1 LFNKRTLASLIAIS
15 MSVLVLG
22 CGQANKPKEELL
34 QEGIKLAGEKN
45 SRGAVVLFKTALE
58 KDANYFEARFQ
69 LAKAYSNLGN
79 LESAEKELQK
89 VIRQSPSLKE
99 ARIELAKVYVQKSK
113 PAEALKE
120 LSEFIKEGS
129 TDSEALEVAGWAHI
143 VKKDYP
149 GAVAYLKKSIAAGDR
164 TEPRLYLARVYMQMG
179 DKAATE
185 NQISDILAKEAG
197 NVGALYLLAESQTA
211 QEDLKAALETYERIL
226 RDHPEEIQASFKKGT
241 ILLENG
247 KYSEAAALADSV
259 IEKHP
264 NRAEGHRLK
273 GLAMLHMND
282 YQNAITSLQ
291 KGLSY
296 AVDPGTY
303 YFLGMAHF
311 HKGEPEQATS
321 QFQKALDLAPEFPQS
336 RIMLS
341 LVLLKQNR
349 LDDAVTEARKA
360 LDFDADNALAH
371 NVLGS
376 AYMAKGMQ
384 EEGMAE
390 LNRAL
395 ELDPRLIDAHMKKG
409 VYNLSKGRY
418 REAELNL
425 KKAVEAAPDLLN
437 TRVMLATNYLKNKD
451 FGKAKET
458 LSKGLS
464 GGQSDAIIHNMIGE
478 VLLREGKSAEA
489 VKSFEKSKAANPD
502 YPAPYMSLAM
512 INVFAG
518 KQEKGI
524 EELKSLIQRA
534 PDNLKALIT
543 LGTLLEAGGKSDE
556 AAQYYKKAE
565 ATGKVEAYS
574 SLANHYLGRRDIGKA
589 VAYLDKAIEK
599 EPKNAFHY
607 ELKGKALMADKRY
620 KDAFEVFDALE
631 KIDPKLAH
639 GRKLDALLALNDH
652 KRALE
657 LVNGR
662 LAKDPENPEFLAE
675 QSRVYS
681 LMGKYAEAED
691 AARKVI
697 ARNPDSPAGYMVLA
711 MAYQS
716 SKQEAKAV
724 EALKKAVSM
733 KSKNVAPHMTL
744 GMIYTAK
751 KEYGAALDL
760 YKKAEKVSPNNAA
773 VIFQQGATLEFMGRK
788 KESMME
794 YQRALRVS
802 PNFVPALN
810 NLAYLTAESDPAKA
824 LQLAKKAFVLAPKD
838 AAVLDTLGMLL
849 VRTGNYDSGVKMLKA
864 ATEALPG
871 NPTVLYHYGT
881 ALNGAGDKAGA
892 AAALEKAIG
901 MGEFPESGKARQ
913 LLSELNKG
921 QRKTK

>member
-1 LFNKRTLASLIAIS
+1 

-34 QEGIKLAGEKN
+34 HEGIKLAGEKN

-99 ARIELAKVYVQKSK
+99 ARVELAKVYVQKSK

-120 LSEFIKEGS
+120 LSEFINEGS

-143 VKKDYP
+143 VMKDYP
-149 GAVAYLKKSIAAGDR
+149 GAVTYLKKSIAAGDR
-164 TEPRLYLARVYMQMG
+164 IEPRLYLARVYMQMG

-226 RDHPEEIQASFKKGT
+226 REHPEEIQASFKKGT

-259 IEKHP
+259 IEKNP

-273 GLAMLHMND
+273 GLAMLHMKD
-282 YQNAITSLQ
+282 YENAITSLQ
-291 KGLSY
+291 KCLSY

-341 LVLLKQNR
+341 LVLLRQNR
-349 LDDAVTEARKA
+349 LDDAVNEARKA
-360 LDFDADNALAH
+360 LDSDADNALAH
-371 NVLGS
+371 NVLGN

-395 ELDPRLIDAHMKKG
+395 ELDPNLIDAHMKKG

-437 TRVMLATNYLKNKD
+437 TRVMLATNYLKNKE

-464 GGQSDAIIHNMIGE
+464 GGQSDAVIHNMIGE
-478 VLLREGKSAEA
+478 VLLREGKSGEA

-512 INVFAG
+512 LNVFAG

-524 EELKSLIQRA
+524 EELKSLVQRA
-534 PDNLKALIT
+534 PDNVKALIT
-543 LGTLLEAGGKSDE
+543 IGTLLEASGKADE

-565 ATGKVEAYS
+565 ATAKVEAYS
-574 SLANHYLGRRDIGKA
+574 SLANHYLGRREIGKA
-589 VAYLDKAIEK
+589 VSYLDKAIEK

-607 ELKGKALMADKRY
+607 ELKGKALMADRRY

-652 KRALE
+652 KRALD
-657 LVNGR
+657 LINGR
-662 LAKDPENPEFLAE
+662 LAKEPENPEFLAE

-691 AARKVI
+691 AARRVI

-716 SKQEAKAV
+716 SKQEAKAI

-733 KSKNVAPHMTL
+733 KSKNTAPHMAL
-744 GMIYTAK
+744 GLIYTAK
-751 KEYGAALDL
+751 KDYGAALDIFR
-760 YKKAEKVSPNNAA
+760 KAEKASPTNVA
-773 VIFQQGATLEFMGRK
+773 VIFQQGATLELMGRK
-788 KESMME
+788 KESMIE

-838 AAVLDTLGMLL
+838 AAVLDTLGMMLA
-849 VRTGNYDSGVKMLKA
+849 RTGNYAAAVKMLKS

-892 AAALEKAIG
+892 VAALEKAVG
-901 MGEFPESGKARQ
+901 AGEFPESDKARQ

-921 QRKTK
+921 QRKTR